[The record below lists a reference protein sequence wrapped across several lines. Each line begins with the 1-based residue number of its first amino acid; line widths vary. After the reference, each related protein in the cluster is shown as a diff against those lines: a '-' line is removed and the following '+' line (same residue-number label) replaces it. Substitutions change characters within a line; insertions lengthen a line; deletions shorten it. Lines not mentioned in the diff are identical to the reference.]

1 MIKNVEL
8 QLTNDYIFK
17 RLFSKK
23 GNEDILKDLLESI
36 LEIAIEK
43 VEVMQEIELERV
55 DIKDKL
61 GILDIRA
68 IINENITVD
77 IEMQMVDEKNMIE
90 RTLFYWAGLY
100 YTGLKRGQDYKLNN
114 KVITINILMYNI
126 FKKENYHTIATIRD
140 NENNEKITDRLEI
153 HFIELPKSPIYHIF
167 DSSNL
172 EIVLKELDT
181 ITDFINYLKEKGI
194 IENPTLKVLN
204 IEGKEL
210 LSTENFGK
218 SSNSIMTLPIELGY
232 ENKHQLL
239 ATFELPFIFRALS
252 GILWVELI
260 FMIGFIFCLVWQWCS
275 IRMTVRS
282 ARIQTMGMTHLEH
295 ELKKPLAAVTSALEG
310 IVNRKNRELTAIQ
323 EEKLKMVEVRIRKM
337 AEITD
342 TMLVTLKNSRL
353 EVERASVDIVQEI
366 GMVAEMFRILY
377 PYARLEFQVE
387 TGEEK
392 PLLDQVYFNYLVIN
406 LVDNAIKYGGDEPWV
421 KVVFYRE
428 NWDWVLTVTD
438 RGIGMPERVL
448 KLR

>member
-153 HFIELPKSPIYHIF
+153 HFIELPKFLKSKEKG
-167 DSSNL
+167 NKKLRQWL
-172 EIVLKELDT
+172 EFICNKRKGEVEMAVKENEKIAKANQEWEYLRGDEAEKRLA
-181 ITDFINYLKEKGI
+181 FLKEKWERDWNSNMHYAEETGM
-194 IENPTLKVLN
+194 EKGMKKGMKEGRKEGVK
-204 IEGKEL
+204 EGKKEVAIKML
-210 LSTENFGK
+210 RKRIDEVMIAEVTNL
-218 SSNSIMTLPIELGY
+218 TLEEIEKLRN
-232 ENKHQLL
+232 E
-239 ATFELPFIFRALS
+239 
-252 GILWVELI
+252 V
-260 FMIGFIFCLVWQWCS
+260 
-275 IRMTVRS
+275 
-282 ARIQTMGMTHLEH
+282 EH
-295 ELKKPLAAVTSALEG
+295 E
-310 IVNRKNRELTAIQ
+310 
-323 EEKLKMVEVRIRKM
+323 
-337 AEITD
+337 
-342 TMLVTLKNSRL
+342 
-353 EVERASVDIVQEI
+353 
-366 GMVAEMFRILY
+366 
-377 PYARLEFQVE
+377 
-387 TGEEK
+387 
-392 PLLDQVYFNYLVIN
+392 
-406 LVDNAIKYGGDEPWV
+406 IKQ
-421 KVVFYRE
+421 
-428 NWDWVLTVTD
+428 
-438 RGIGMPERVL
+438 
-448 KLR
+448 